1 MNKKIVANIYSS
13 DDLNSFIRRVVYIM
27 SADNSKVYFFAK
39 ISKLKEPRVKID
51 VEKVK
56 KDEPIRIIEPL
67 EAPTPVAFNK
77 L

>member
-1 MNKKIVANIYSS
+1 
-13 DDLNSFIRRVVYIM
+13 M
-27 SADNSKVYFFAK
+27 SADNSKVYFLAK

-67 EAPTPVAFNK
+67 EAPKPVAFNK
-77 L
+77 F